1 MIQAQA
7 RYECEAR
14 NAKRKT
20 QNANLNPIIDGDV
33 TASTRFEA
41 HVCTLTPAVCF
52 LAARYCHDASGFRGH
67 SRSVNAHSTRS
78 PKRRDKCKGAQAAID
93 ALSVVSHLHPAVG
106 HHAYLRE
113 TVQAFTNALL
123 MTEPA
128 IPGLDRSVIIP
139 ARRLHLTLGVMSLD
153 AEPTSRTLDG
163 ALALL
168 HQVRPQVMQMLKG
181 QKLRVAFRNIDIM
194 KPERGDLERAHVM
207 WVGPSPEDNSAGLLK
222 SVAEFIQRTFQD
234 AGYVLDNRP
243 LKPRGKIR
251 QPFSYASVLNS
262 SALRSI
268 AIERSETANV
278 VEPQAPTR
286 GPMRVNLGEWDV
298 EDIQICEMGSW
309 GPEGEYVGL
318 KLKLERPLKSPP
330 AIIARVGYL
339 ELRQTLQR
347 AGSVFVL
354 VALFPKDQD
363 EWTFCV
369 CFYVDS

>member
-1 MIQAQA
+1 
-7 RYECEAR
+7 
-14 NAKRKT
+14 
-20 QNANLNPIIDGDV
+20 
-33 TASTRFEA
+33 
-41 HVCTLTPAVCF
+41 
-52 LAARYCHDASGFRGH
+52 
-67 SRSVNAHSTRS
+67 
-78 PKRRDKCKGAQAAID
+78 
-93 ALSVVSHLHPAVG
+93 
-106 HHAYLRE
+106 
-113 TVQAFTNALL
+113 

-168 HQVRPQVMQMLKG
+168 HQVRPQVMQLLNG
-181 QKLRVAFRNIDIM
+181 QKLRVAFRSMDIM

-207 WVGPSPEDNSAGLLK
+207 WVGPSPEDNCARLLK

-234 AGYVLDNRP
+234 AGYVLGNRP
-243 LKPRGKIR
+243 LKLHCTVLNTIYRKPRGKIR

-309 GPEGEYVGL
+309 GPEGEYVCIGRCGL
-318 KLKLERPLKSPP
+318 
-330 AIIARVGYL
+330 
-339 ELRQTLQR
+339 T
-347 AGSVFVL
+347 
-354 VALFPKDQD
+354 
-363 EWTFCV
+363 
-369 CFYVDS
+369 